1 MAYLARTIAE
11 HVCGSLSTNTDPA
24 LRELAMRCILDLL
37 GAAFAGSGMPGP
49 SAMRNIAHSQFGD
62 GVVPIWGTGT
72 RAAPIAALLANSAAA
87 SALDIDDG
95 HRAAR
100 GHPGAAVIPTVL
112 ALASQHTATA
122 RDIVS
127 AIVLGYDVGVRIAAA
142 QNPERIRTR
151 QSGRWAACAAVAAGA
166 RLLKY
171 KPEHV
176 SQALSIAGVLA
187 PNQEANGSSGYSKLT
202 GNDVKEGIAWSAATG
217 LTALSL
223 AAHGH
228 TGPEDFLD
236 HPDYYDGERMVTG
249 LGSRLEILGT
259 YFKPYACCRYVH
271 PALDGFLDV
280 IARHRLKPE
289 SITSLDVETFGWA
302 VKLNNTTEPKN
313 LVDVQYSLPYCLAIA
328 AIDGA
333 DALVPIK
340 ADVLNRPDLSHFA
353 ENVRLHVAPEIDALF
368 PGETLARVTVRTNRL
383 EYTSNIQ
390 APLGDPQNPMDWDA
404 LEQKFLVITSGVISS
419 ERQQLIVD
427 GVLNIANGDVSSLL
441 HALDLP
447 EAGP

>member
-62 GVVPIWGTGT
+62 GVVPIWGTAT
-72 RAAPIAALLANSAAA
+72 RAAP
-87 SALDIDDG
+87 ALDIDDG

-236 HPDYYDGERMVTG
+236 QHD
-249 LGSRLEILGT
+249 
-259 YFKPYACCRYVH
+259 
-271 PALDGFLDV
+271 
-280 IARHRLKPE
+280 ARPR
-289 SITSLDVETFGWA
+289 
-302 VKLNNTTEPKN
+302 
-313 LVDVQYSLPYCLAIA
+313 A
-328 AIDGA
+328 ATRQRQ
-333 DALVPIK
+333 V
-340 ADVLNRPDLSHFA
+340 
-353 ENVRLHVAPEIDALF
+353 
-368 PGETLARVTVRTNRL
+368 
-383 EYTSNIQ
+383 
-390 APLGDPQNPMDWDA
+390 A
-404 LEQKFLVITSGVISS
+404 LERAVV
-419 ERQQLIVD
+419 
-427 GVLNIANGDVSSLL
+427 AGDVDPAAFRWLMMIVCHAFSLSMRL
-441 HALDLP
+441 RRDDT
-447 EAGP
+447 AGHGV